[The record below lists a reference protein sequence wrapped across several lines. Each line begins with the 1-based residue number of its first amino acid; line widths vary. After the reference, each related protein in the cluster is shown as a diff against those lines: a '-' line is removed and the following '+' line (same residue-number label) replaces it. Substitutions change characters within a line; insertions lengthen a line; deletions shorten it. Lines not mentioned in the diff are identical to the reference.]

1 MSTEWKN
8 KPIEQALKGMKCVP
22 HLKAAG
28 FKTAGDV
35 IDLTA
40 EEVAKITR
48 RVGVIRANKIRNII
62 LQDALKDATVPPL
75 FQSKPVECVEVKGR
89 GVELPISYQIILF
102 IAFGLSV
109 ASFIGLLFEVTK

>member
-8 KPIEQALKGMKCVP
+8 KPIEKALKGMKCVP

-40 EEVAKITR
+40 EEIAKITR

-62 LQDALKDATVPPL
+62 LQDALKDATGTPL
-75 FQSKPVECVEVKGR
+75 FQPKQVEYVEVHG
-89 GVELPISYQIILF
+89 GSVELPMSYQIILF
-102 IAFGLSV
+102 IAFGLSL
-109 ASFIGLLFEVTK
+109 ASFVGLLFEVTK